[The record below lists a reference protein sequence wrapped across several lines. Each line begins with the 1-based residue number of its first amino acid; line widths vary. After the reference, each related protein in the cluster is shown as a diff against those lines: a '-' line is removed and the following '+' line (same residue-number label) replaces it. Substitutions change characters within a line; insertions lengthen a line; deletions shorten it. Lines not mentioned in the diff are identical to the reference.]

1 MYLLCDRSINV
12 NREEPLHIEFS
23 LTLQDGEESYRLAA
37 KVARVAGNGV
47 GVAFGERY
55 PSAIAALSQL
65 AANQSASTR
74 QKAMH
79 NPSEIEE
86 GAGGLI
92 VRCRD
97 ISADYLRQFV
107 QRLFLE
113 VNDALQRIAEEGQN
127 GKSSIT
133 SFSVAYELRKKQPDI
148 TNRFTE
154 LVDGQYEL
162 LTTPG
167 YRSRFVQKGA
177 TQGELTLI
185 DTREL
190 DNWLAVRAKAARLEE
205 SLGDNLEAL
214 EIRFERL
221 SVNPVTLENNPVGP
235 FTIVSAFREV
245 LEEQEF
251 DEEVNSII
259 FSTVGELLN
268 DSLKS
273 LYDELNGILIA
284 AGIEPEISNKLEV
297 VNKSEKHSEGGS
309 FSGSVNNSENAEQT
323 TPVYQNVTSSTAAM
337 LNTNVA
343 VDVKENAVAT
353 TRAEEPVPVPMSY
366 ARLPTTTRQQ
376 VEDDGATTYQRVQ
389 ELMRLQKE
397 VIPDVEDRAAR
408 PTDLYSSK
416 DLVQA
421 LGSVQTLSHERQMV
435 ESHGHASYLQQKVGE
450 LTGDEGRALSEA
462 DNETLTYVG
471 GLFNSLLQDELIP
484 PHAKPWFVKLE
495 VPLLQ
500 AGLLDASLLQDESH
514 PARHLLNHL
523 EKLGDRL
530 QGNDTERA
538 MAARAR
544 IEDILDAI
552 PSKIE
557 HDPNVF
563 VDAISVVEG
572 IENEIEKEYKS
583 NLARLLQ
590 PRKKESKLN
599 QARRSILD
607 ALNHRL
613 GQRDVPKVI
622 LELLD
627 SGWKNLLLRTY
638 LKQGGQ
644 SEPYRLYL
652 DVIDQL
658 YARLMEVA
666 PYSSSAVMQ
675 DEGLLESIEST
686 LSSISEDTAKIR
698 QLFDTIKAHLNG
710 ESNEALETRYVPELT
725 SKMVRKGRTPQAS
738 KPEGMAEDIWQLLL
752 IDLEELQEGEFF
764 GFTDEE
770 KGVLQAKLVWH
781 DTDEAR
787 YVFADNS
794 GNKLLDLDLG
804 EIARLLHNRVLSRLD
819 QKSMSATERATY
831 QFLES
836 LHNKLAHQALH
847 DELTGLLNRKAFQ
860 RQLEEAVIDARS
872 GSTTYVLCYLDIDR
886 FNIINTTCGHTEG
899 DALLVKI
906 ARLLEDKV
914 GDEAVIGRLGGDE
927 FCLLFTDC
935 GRARGLKLATEVQ
948 EAIRNMRFGCESNE
962 FKVTASI
969 GMAEIDQYS
978 ESSGQLLSTVDAA
991 TFTAK
996 DMGRDNIQIHNI
1008 ENERISNRRTILDW
1022 VGRINV
1028 LLDKNLIQL
1037 RCQKI
1042 QPIHSAQ
1049 SALPHY
1055 EVLLDVMDEE
1065 GNKVPLDEFIAAA
1078 ECYNRI
1084 NDIDT
1089 WVVDSVLDWMELHQ
1103 ERLEGISAMAVN
1115 LSGSSVV
1122 NRRFMEHLGK
1132 RLSAPGFPACKV
1144 CFEVTETIAINNLD
1158 SASRFMKRLKQTGCQ
1173 FSLDDFGTG
1182 ASSYS
1187 YLRTLPID
1195 YLKIDGSFVKDIARN
1210 TNDYAVVKS
1219 INEIGHTMG
1228 KKTIAEYVENEFAYQ
1243 ALSQI
1248 GIDYAQGFGIEKPI
1262 PLQQLFE

>member
-1 MYLLCDRSINV
+1 MS
-12 NREEPLHIEFS
+12 H
-23 LTLQDGEESYRLAA
+23 A
-37 KVARVAGNGV
+37 
-47 GVAFGERY
+47 
-55 PSAIAALSQL
+55 
-65 AANQSASTR
+65 
-74 QKAMH
+74 
-79 NPSEIEE
+79 
-86 GAGGLI
+86 
-92 VRCRD
+92 
-97 ISADYLRQFV
+97 
-107 QRLFLE
+107 
-113 VNDALQRIAEEGQN
+113 
-127 GKSSIT
+127 
-133 SFSVAYELRKKQPDI
+133 
-148 TNRFTE
+148 
-154 LVDGQYEL
+154 
-162 LTTPG
+162 
-167 YRSRFVQKGA
+167 
-177 TQGELTLI
+177 
-185 DTREL
+185 
-190 DNWLAVRAKAARLEE
+190 
-205 SLGDNLEAL
+205 
-214 EIRFERL
+214 
-221 SVNPVTLENNPVGP
+221 
-235 FTIVSAFREV
+235 
-245 LEEQEF
+245 
-251 DEEVNSII
+251 
-259 FSTVGELLN
+259 
-268 DSLKS
+268 
-273 LYDELNGILIA
+273 
-284 AGIEPEISNKLEV
+284 
-297 VNKSEKHSEGGS
+297 
-309 FSGSVNNSENAEQT
+309 
-323 TPVYQNVTSSTAAM
+323 
-337 LNTNVA
+337 NVA
-343 VDVKENAVAT
+343 VDVREKETFAT
-353 TRAEEPVPVPMSY
+353 SRAGEPVPVPLSY
-366 ARLPTTTRQQ
+366 ARLPATTRQQ
-376 VEDDGATTYQRVQ
+376 AEDDGAITYQRVQ

-397 VIPDVEDRAAR
+397 VVPGVGGR
-408 PTDLYSSK
+408 TDTSAGFCSSEE
-416 DLVQA
+416 LMQA
-421 LGSVQTLSHERQMV
+421 LGSLQTLSQERQMV
-435 ESHGHASYLQQKVGE
+435 ESHGHTSYLQQKIGE
-450 LTGDEGRALSEA
+450 LTGDDGRVISDA
-462 DNETLTYVG
+462 DNETLAYVG
-471 GLFNSLLQDELIP
+471 GLFNSILQDELIP
-484 PHAKPWFVKLE
+484 PHAKPWFEKLE

-523 EKLGDRL
+523 EKLADRL
-530 QGNDTERA
+530 QGNDSNRA
-538 MAARAR
+538 IAARAR
-544 IEDILDAI
+544 IEEILDTI
-552 PSKIE
+552 PGRIE

-563 VDAISVVEG
+563 VDAISGIEG
-572 IENEIEKEYKS
+572 IEQDVEKEYKS
-583 NLARLLQ
+583 NIAQLLQ
-590 PRKKESKLN
+590 PCKKESKLN
-599 QARRSILD
+599 HARRSILG
-607 ALNHRL
+607 ALNLRL
-613 GQRDVPKVI
+613 GQREVPKVI
-622 LELLD
+622 LELLE

-638 LKQGGQ
+638 LKQGEQ
-644 SEPYRLYL
+644 SDTYRLYL

-658 YARLMEVA
+658 YARLMETE
-666 PYSSSAVMQ
+666 PYSSRVVMA
-675 DEGLLESIEST
+675 DDRLLESIEST
-686 LSSISEDTAKIR
+686 LSCVSEDTAKNS
-698 QLFDTIKAHLNG
+698 QLSDKIKAFLTG
-710 ESNEALETRYVPELT
+710 ESNEALETRYVPELK
-725 SKMVRKGRTPQAS
+725 SKMVRGERTLKS
-738 KPEGMAEDIWQLLL
+738 GKPEGMSEDIWQLLL
-752 IDLEELQEGEFF
+752 IDIEELQEGEFF

-770 KGVLQAKLVWH
+770 KGMLQAKLVWH
-781 DTDEAR
+781 DPGESR

-804 EIARLLHNRVLSRLD
+804 EIARLLQNKVLSRLD
-819 QKSMSATERATY
+819 QKSMSVTERATY

-886 FNIINTTCGHTEG
+886 FNIINTTCGHIEG
-899 DALLVKI
+899 DVLLVKI
-906 ARLLEDKV
+906 ARLLESKV

-948 EAIRNMRFGCESNE
+948 EAIRGMRFGCESNE

-1028 LLDKNLIQL
+1028 LLEKNLIQL

-1089 WVVDSVLDWMELHQ
+1089 WVVDSVLDWMEQHQ
-1103 ERLEGISAMAVN
+1103 EKLEGISAMAVN